1 MLKTA
6 LAGLMMIGAAMVAT
20 PPAKAQSGGPVY
32 ELRTYTTLEGRLPA
46 LVARFRNHTVRI
58 FEKHGIESVGYWV
71 PADPPKSQNTLYF
84 ILRHKNRE
92 AATASWAAFWKD
104 PEWLKVQAESEASG
118 KIVDKME
125 SVFMSPTDFS
135 KLK

>member
-1 MLKTA
+1 MLKIA
-6 LAGLMMIGAAMVAT
+6 LVGLMMIGTAAVAA
-20 PPAKAQSGGPVY
+20 PPAKAQSAGPVY

-58 FEKHGIESVGYWV
+58 FQKHGIENVGYWV

-84 ILRHKNRE
+84 ILRHKSRE

-104 PEWLKVQAESEASG
+104 PEWLNVQADSEASG

-125 SVFMSPTDFS
+125 SVFMTPTDFS

>member
-1 MLKTA
+1 MSKLA
-6 LAGLMMIGAAMVAT
+6 LVGLMMIGMAVAAA
-20 PPAKAQSGGPVY
+20 PPATAQTGSPVY

-58 FEKHGIESVGYWV
+58 FQKHGIESVGYWA

-84 ILRHKNRE
+84 ILQHKSRE

-125 SVFMSPTDFS
+125 SVFMTPTDFS